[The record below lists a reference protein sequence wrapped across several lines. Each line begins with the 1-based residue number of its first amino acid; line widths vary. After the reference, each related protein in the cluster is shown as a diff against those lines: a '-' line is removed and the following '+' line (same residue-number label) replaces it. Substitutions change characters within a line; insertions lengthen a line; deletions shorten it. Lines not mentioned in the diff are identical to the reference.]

1 MKTVG
6 YYNGKMDELEAMQI
20 PMNDRGMYFGDGV
33 YDATYAVNRKIFAL
47 DDHIDRFFNSFQFLE
62 IPFQYSKEE
71 LAAELQKCVDT
82 IDTDGTV
89 FVYWQTTRGTG
100 IRNHV
105 FPEGKPNLLIYII
118 ESEMKDLFTPFRLI
132 SMEDVRFL
140 LCNIKTLNLIPSCIA
155 NQRAKEAGCNEAVLH
170 RGERVTECAHSNI
183 NILKNGVFI
192 TPPTDNL
199 ILPGITRKHLLMIC
213 EEKGIPTEIRPFTLT
228 ELFDCDEAIV
238 SSSGALCVPV
248 SEIDGKPVGGKDK
261 ETLLKLQMGY
271 IRKFEKEVGATVYK
285 RP

>member
-6 YYNGKMDELEAMQI
+6 YYNGKIDELEAMQI
-20 PMNDRGMYFGDGV
+20 PMNDRAMYFGDGV

-47 DDHIDRFFNSFQFLE
+47 DDHIDRFYNSFKLLE

-71 LAAELQKCVDT
+71 LAAELQKCVDAM
-82 IDTDGTV
+82 DSDGTV

-118 ESEMKDLFTPFRLI
+118 ESEMKDVFTPFKLI
-132 SMEDVRFL
+132 TMEDVRFL
-140 LCNIKTLNLIPSCIA
+140 MCNIKTLNLIPSCIA
-155 NQRAKEAGCNEAVLH
+155 NQRAKEAGCNETVLH

-183 NILKNGVFI
+183 NIIKNGVFI

-199 ILPGITRKHLLMIC
+199 ILPGITRKHLLQIC

-271 IRKFEKEVGATVYK
+271 IERFEKEVGVTVYK